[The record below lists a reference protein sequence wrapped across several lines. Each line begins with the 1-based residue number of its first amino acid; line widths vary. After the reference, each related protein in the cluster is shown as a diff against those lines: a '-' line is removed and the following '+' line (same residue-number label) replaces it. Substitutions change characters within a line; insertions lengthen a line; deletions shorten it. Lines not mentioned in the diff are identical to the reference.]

1 MNMQEYIEAAENA
14 LLHTYNRYQIV
25 FDKDTKL
32 MFAAIKNT
40 AGETFTPV
48 FTDFLELG
56 KMYQPK
62 DWGAAVISILD
73 AIRINKGEGIAIN
86 PAGENLILKEKAI
99 AALTEIMEQQKRQRE
114 AEEAAAQEPRTEG

>member
-1 MNMQEYIEAAENA
+1 M
-14 LLHTYNRYQIV
+14 
-25 FDKDTKL
+25 
-32 MFAAIKNT
+32 
-40 AGETFTPV
+40 
-48 FTDFLELG
+48 
-56 KMYQPK
+56 
-62 DWGAAVISILD
+62 ISILD